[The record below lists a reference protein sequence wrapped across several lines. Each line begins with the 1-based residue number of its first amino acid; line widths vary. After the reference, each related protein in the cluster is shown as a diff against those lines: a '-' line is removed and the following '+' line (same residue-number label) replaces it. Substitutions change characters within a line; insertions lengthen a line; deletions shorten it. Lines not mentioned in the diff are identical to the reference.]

1 MEGSDKNVN
10 ARKKFL
16 SSTFYVNRIQR
27 GECMNRKSVSYIGVF
42 TKHIDGKLDKDIPNQ
57 HITLAFQPDEEQFK
71 ELLPLLGQD
80 CAYKIIGY
88 GNDGKNE
95 GLHVVLEP
103 GIPYFGAEQQHI
115 TLSVSLD
122 GKPVDTGALKFDE
135 HIPMNVDVQDG
146 AIFIGQIG
154 AFTRDRVVVYDK
166 TKFEEFNHVVDTV
179 RDTAAKI
186 CISANMK
193 PMISQSKDS
202 AELSYR
208 IDGEPWKVMGKND
221 ANLLGTFNNVD
232 VMIKDEHSTV
242 IIEGAMLFQMDD
254 ALIIA
259 GDIDGQGVC
268 WSNVDFTDEYEKQRD
283 MTVIEKDITISDAA
297 ERQDV
302 GEDGI
307 EVDVD
312 GIERE

>member
-1 MEGSDKNVN
+1 
-10 ARKKFL
+10 
-16 SSTFYVNRIQR
+16 
-27 GECMNRKSVSYIGVF
+27 MNRKDVSYVGIF
-42 TKHIDGKLDKDIPNQ
+42 TEHIDGVLGKDIPNQ
-57 HITLAFQPDEEQFK
+57 HITLAFHPDDAQFK
-71 ELLPLLGQD
+71 ELLKHVGQD
-80 CAYKIIGY
+80 CSYKVIGY
-88 GNDGKNE
+88 ANDGMNE
-95 GLHVVLEP
+95 GLQVV
-103 GIPYFGAEQQHI
+103 IATDVPYFGAEQQYI
-115 TLSVSLD
+115 TLSIDPS
-122 GKPVDTGALKFDE
+122 GKAVDTGKLDFQFNIPE
-135 HIPMNVDVQDG
+135 HVGLHNGSILTG
-146 AIFIGQIG
+146 KIGV
-154 AFTRDRVVVYDK
+154 FTNERVVEYDK
-166 TKFEEFNHVVDTV
+166 TKFEEFDRATNTI

-208 IDGEPWKVMGKND
+208 IGGEPWKAMGKND

-268 WSNVDFTDEYEKQRD
+268 WSNVDFTDEYEKQCGETVKERD
-283 MTVIEKDITISDAA
+283 MEISDAA
-297 ERQDV
+297 KIRGV

-307 EVDVD
+307 EINGDE
-312 GIERE
+312 IERE